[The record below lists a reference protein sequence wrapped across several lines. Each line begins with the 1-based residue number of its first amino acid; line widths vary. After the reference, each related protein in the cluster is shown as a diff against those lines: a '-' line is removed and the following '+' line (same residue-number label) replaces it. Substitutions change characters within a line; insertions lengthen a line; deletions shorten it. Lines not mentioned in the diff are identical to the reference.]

1 MALETP
7 CDFAK
12 ARYLELLRLRII
24 WSYLIVLLG
33 VAVVIFLIISIL
45 FFIRTNWLPTA
56 LGTLGTLLAGGGATW
71 LSGQRSVTRDEEQEA
86 FRELVQTC
94 GPAGASAAHGQ
105 VHGVTEAAVQ
115 AVRQAQW
122 FRDLEN
128 AARQSVLNSQIV
140 RNFLTELRH

>member
-1 MALETP
+1 MALQSP

-45 FFIRTNWLPTA
+45 FFIRTNWLPAA
-56 LGTLGTLLAGGGATW
+56 LGTLGTLLSGGAATW
-71 LSGQRSVTRDEEQEA
+71 LTSQRTLTRDEEQEA

-94 GPAGASAAHGQ
+94 GPAGANIAPAQGHAVNDAAM
-105 VHGVTEAAVQ
+105 Q

-122 FRDLEN
+122 FRNLEN
-128 AARQSVLNSQIV
+128 AARQSVLNGQIMS
-140 RNFLTELRH
+140 NFLAELRH